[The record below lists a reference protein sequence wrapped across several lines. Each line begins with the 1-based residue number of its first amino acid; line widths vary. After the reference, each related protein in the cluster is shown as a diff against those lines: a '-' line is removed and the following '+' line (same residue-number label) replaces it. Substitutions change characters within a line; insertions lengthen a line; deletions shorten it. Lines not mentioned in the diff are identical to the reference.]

1 MNLAKNGGSGLFRLP
16 QLCQRIAECR
26 RQCETGTM
34 TAPEENLWLAT
45 VRKNPDHSQNFAQRW
60 RTLAAE
66 GQDIFGE
73 ARAVDAMAAR
83 GSRILD
89 AGCGTGRIGGW
100 LSEQGHEVVG
110 VDLDPHLID
119 VAREDYPKAQWQVGN
134 LADFTIAGEQSEFDL
149 IVSAGNVVT
158 FLSEAERLPALRQL
172 RTHLAADGR
181 MLIGFGSGR
190 GYGFDDF
197 EADALEAGLKVHQ
210 RYSTWNFHLPADD
223 FLVAVLGRK

>member
-1 MNLAKNGGSGLFRLP
+1 
-16 QLCQRIAECR
+16 
-26 RQCETGTM
+26 M

-73 ARAVDAMAAR
+73 ARTVDAMVAR

-100 LSEQGHEVVG
+100 LSEQGHHVVG

-119 VAREDYPKAQWQVGN
+119 VARVDYPKAQWEVGN
-134 LADFTIAGEQSEFDL
+134 LSDFTVTDEAREKLEFDL

-158 FLSEAERLPALRQL
+158 FLSESERRPALHQL
-172 RTHLAADGR
+172 RGHLATDGR
-181 MLIGFGSGR
+181 VIIGFGSGR
-190 GYGFDDF
+190 GYEFDEF
-197 EADALEAGLKVHQ
+197 EADALQAGLAIQQ
-210 RYSTWNFHLPADD
+210 RYSTWNLHSPADD

>member
-1 MNLAKNGGSGLFRLP
+1 
-16 QLCQRIAECR
+16 
-26 RQCETGTM
+26 M

-73 ARAVDAMAAR
+73 ARAVDAMVAR

-100 LSEQGHEVVG
+100 LSEQGHQVVG

-119 VAREDYPKAQWQVGN
+119 VARADYPKAQWRVGN
-134 LADFTIAGEQSEFDL
+134 LADFTIADAAGENQEFDL

-158 FLSEAERLPALRQL
+158 FLSESERRPALQQL
-172 RTHLAADGR
+172 RGHLAADGR
-181 MLIGFGSGR
+181 MIIGFGSGR

-197 EADALEAGLKVHQ
+197 EADALEAGLALQQ
-210 RYSTWNFHLPADD
+210 RYSTWNFHLPAAD

>member
-1 MNLAKNGGSGLFRLP
+1 
-16 QLCQRIAECR
+16 
-26 RQCETGTM
+26 M

-73 ARAVDAMAAR
+73 ARAVDAMVAR

-100 LSEQGHEVVG
+100 LSEQGHQVVG

-119 VAREDYPKAQWQVGN
+119 VARVDYPKAQWQVGN
-134 LADFTIAGEQSEFDL
+134 LADFTIAGAAGERQEFDL

-158 FLSEAERLPALRQL
+158 FLSESERLPALQQL
-172 RTHLAADGR
+172 REHLAADGR
-181 MLIGFGSGR
+181 MIIGFGSGR
-190 GYGFDDF
+190 GYAFDDF
-197 EADALEAGLKVHQ
+197 EADAREAGLALQQ

>member
-1 MNLAKNGGSGLFRLP
+1 
-16 QLCQRIAECR
+16 
-26 RQCETGTM
+26 M

-73 ARAVDAMAAR
+73 ARAVDAMVAR

-100 LSEQGHEVVG
+100 LSEQGHHVVG
-110 VDLDPHLID
+110 VDLDPHLIE
-119 VAREDYPKAQWQVGN
+119 VARMEYPNAQWQVGN
-134 LADFTIAGEQSEFDL
+134 LAEFTVADEAGEKQEFDL

-158 FLSEAERLPALRQL
+158 FLSESERLPSLQQL
-172 RTHLAADGR
+172 REHLASDGR
-181 MLIGFGSGR
+181 MIIGFGSGR
-190 GYGFDDF
+190 GYEFVDF
-197 EADALEAGLKVHQ
+197 ESDAIEAGLVIRQ